1 MAFVSSI
8 GALNTAGASA
18 SSMPSIKA
26 VSWVLVHEET
36 TWTNGPG
43 RNAMLIGC
51 IYYRYSQA
59 YLLQAYRDH
68 VASH

>member
-1 MAFVSSI
+1 
-8 GALNTAGASA
+8 
-18 SSMPSIKA
+18 MPSTKA
-26 VSWVLVHEET
+26 VSGVLVHEET

-43 RNAMLIGC
+43 RNAMLIGG

-68 VASH
+68 MASH